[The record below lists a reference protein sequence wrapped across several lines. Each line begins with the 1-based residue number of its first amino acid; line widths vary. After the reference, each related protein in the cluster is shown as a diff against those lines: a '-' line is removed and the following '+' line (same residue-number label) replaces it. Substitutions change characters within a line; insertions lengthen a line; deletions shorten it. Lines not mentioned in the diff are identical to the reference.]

1 MGVTNGTDPV
11 PIVIPCH
18 RVIGVDGSLRGYGE
32 GLTTKRRLLALEGL
46 MPFSLVQMRLFE

>member
-1 MGVTNGTDPV
+1 MAR
-11 PIVIPCH
+11 ILFVIPCH